1 MTNPGDRALS
11 APWGGHAI
19 PSGET
24 LTIELGPLA
33 LWVRAA
39 ADEIWLAHAPGHGS
53 RAGPEPAGEP
63 PAEEGWIRWP
73 VPPETDRIS
82 LSPLFPSRPVVA
94 EPELSFR
101 LIPGSEA
108 RVFVRVPLW
117 VRVQAAGAEERPLT
131 EIPTVVLSDTWWG
144 SFTEGELCYWL
155 ATTARRQVPPEVFA
169 PHLAVCPVHLSNRSG
184 EELEVERLALRVA
197 HLSVFGDEGRF
208 WADETR
214 VRYRGEDH
222 GSEIEV
228 AGRPPGEAPS
238 AVRVTG
244 PRSPVPRGF
253 RARTFARLK
262 ELPGLPGL

>member
-1 MTNPGDRALS
+1 MTDPRDRALPD
-11 APWGGHAI
+11 PWGEHAI
-19 PSGET
+19 PSGEP
-24 LTIELGPLA
+24 LTIQLGPLA
-33 LWVRAA
+33 LWARTA
-39 ADEIWLAHAPGHGS
+39 ADEVWLAHAPGDGT
-53 RAGPEPAGEP
+53 RADPEPAAEP
-63 PAEEGWIRWP
+63 PPAEGWIRWA
-73 VPPETDRIS
+73 VPGGTDRIS

-101 LIPGSEA
+101 LLPGAEA

-117 VRVQAAGAEERPLT
+117 ARVWVAAGEERTLT

-144 SFTEGELCYWL
+144 GFTEGELCYWL

-169 PHLAVCPVHLSNRSG
+169 PHLAVCPLHLSNRSG

-197 HLSVFGDEGRF
+197 HLSVFSDEGRF

-244 PRSPVPRGF
+244 PRSPVSRGF